1 MALPQQLTLEQIQEM
16 LNVAAPSAGI
26 AAPLPANLQTAGS
39 NIGYIAGQR
48 QAPYSPEEL
57 PEWMANFQQISPTL
71 FAPNQGVF
79 QQAPTVPSIQ
89 STMPQGYADEYAD
102 LERLFQESIAVDPS
116 QFGDIYRG
124 GTMLPRQTIDS
135 GLDEQFDLAGALAAG
150 TALKEIYPYAEDVIK
165 PVYDA
170 TEEFVQQKLL
180 DPAEEFVQQEL
191 LEPVEEIVQQVVLD
205 PVEDIAKIPL
215 QAIES
220 ALPEIEKSQDETS
233 FEKYVEDPFQEYIGQ
248 PFEKIVVEPI
258 EKNVIEPIKESVVDP
273 LADALSGLVGSS
285 ESFLDSVAG
294 GADLLFNAVG
304 NIQNLIDNPTA
315 VNSDKAVESVNTIGS
330 ALGAQGDIVP
340 LPVED
345 ALHDIGSVA
354 AIGKALED
362 PSAANLAQAYAAAD
376 DLALTYTEMNSL
388 PAANMVGQIGT
399 ALAGIEALDGGIDNV
414 GEAAAVAAATQAA
427 AAIVE
432 QVATDAAV
440 KAAAASTAGAAG
452 AASSFLGPIATAIAI
467 ENILAEDLS
476 VKDILQN
483 LPLGLGRVFGGG
495 GSTFGTADLARD
507 AEGNYVIGQEQ
518 SKNKGFEY
526 ILPETNAAGYVLK
539 ALEDRYGYEFDPDAW
554 ENVSKKVTFDT
565 KGGKDTTPFGT
576 TSQDIV
582 VDALQKGAL
591 KPSSR
596 SPSDID
602 WTELFTEA
610 REKSGQSKAGT
621 EDYYKT
627 RAQIQKEEEERFA
640 KEKELS
646 VEMLPIQQ
654 AELDKIFTDLT
665 SSDVNLTTMPKREEV
680 AKLATEVA
688 QTQVDSSAISDQQR
702 NDEINAAAAST
713 VQEAM
718 KEAGEKYRAMTPEQ
732 QEADKA
738 AKKIAADKRAEEAL
752 LERIGTEKWAAD
764 SRIKSYF
771 QRLDRSKMFSE
782 RGNSELAEQEKK
794 IGEESFYNYYEKLL
808 SLADRLD
815 DDNRPEEA
823 DRKRATA
830 EYMLKESGLSAS

>member
-1 MALPQQLTLEQIQEM
+1 MALPQQLTSQQIQEM
-16 LNVAAPSAGI
+16 LNVAAPTANV

-79 QQAPTVPSIQ
+79 QQAPTVPSVQ

-116 QFGDIYRG
+116 QFGDIYRS
-124 GTMLPRQTIDS
+124 GTMIPRQTIDS

-150 TALKEIYPYAEDVIK
+150 AALKEIYPYAEDVIK

-191 LEPVEEIVQQVVLD
+191 LD

-215 QAIES
+215 QAIED

-233 FEKYVEDPFQEYIGQ
+233 FEKYVEDPFQEYIGE

-304 NIQNLIDNPTA
+304 NIQNLVDNPTA
-315 VNSDKAVESVNTIGS
+315 VNSDKAVESVNAIGS
-330 ALGAQGDIVP
+330 ALGAEGDVVP

-376 DLALTYTEMNSL
+376 DLALTLTDMKGL

-399 ALAGIEALDGGIDNV
+399 ALTGIEALDGGIDSV

-440 KAAAASTAGAAG
+440 KAAAVSTSNAAGAAG
-452 AASSFLGPIATAIAI
+452 SFLGPVAAAISI

-495 GSTFGTADLARD
+495 GSSFGTADLARD
-507 AEGNYVIGQEQ
+507 AQGNYIIGAEK
-518 SKNKGFEY
+518 SKNKGFKY

-539 ALEDRYGYEFDPDAW
+539 ALEDRYGYEFDPNAW
-554 ENVSKKVTFDT
+554 EKVNKRVTFDT
-565 KGGKDTTPFGT
+565 KGGKNKTPFGR

-591 KPSSR
+591 KATPNTST
-596 SPSDID
+596 DID
-602 WTELFTEA
+602 WTSLFTEA
-610 REKSGQSKAGT
+610 REKSGQSGAGT
-621 EDYYKT
+621 KTYYKT
-627 RAQIQKEEEERFA
+627 RAQIEMEERQKA
-640 KEKELS
+640 
-646 VEMLPIQQ
+646 VE
-654 AELDKIFTDLT
+654 D
-665 SSDVNLTTMPKREEV
+665 NLQKWLEEFDYNSLN
-680 AKLATEVA
+680 LAL
-688 QTQVDSSAISDQQR
+688 
-702 NDEINAAAAST
+702 
-713 VQEAM
+713 
-718 KEAGEKYRAMTPEQ
+718 G
-732 QEADKA
+732 
-738 AKKIAADKRAEEAL
+738 L
-752 LERIGTEKWAAD
+752 
-764 SRIKSYF
+764 
-771 QRLDRSKMFSE
+771 
-782 RGNSELAEQEKK
+782 GNFNL
-794 IGEESFYNYYEKLL
+794 
-808 SLADRLD
+808 
-815 DDNRPEEA
+815 
-823 DRKRATA
+823 
-830 EYMLKESGLSAS
+830 SGL

>member
-1 MALPQQLTLEQIQEM
+1 MALPQQLTSQQIQEM
-16 LNVAAPSAGI
+16 LNVAAPTANV

-124 GTMLPRQTIDS
+124 GTILPRQS
-135 GLDEQFDLAGALAAG
+135 VSVPQQDEFENLPAILAGAGAISNL
-150 TALKEIYPYAEDVIK
+150 YPYVEDV
-165 PVYDA
+165 
-170 TEEFVQQKLL
+170 
-180 DPAEEFVQQEL
+180 
-191 LEPVEEIVQQVVLD
+191 
-205 PVEDIAKIPL
+205 AKIPL
-215 QAIES
+215 QAAEA
-220 ALPEIEKSQDETS
+220 ALPKIEKSPEENV
-233 FEKYVEDPFQEYIGQ
+233 FEKYVEDPFQEFIGQ

-258 EKNVIEPIKESVVDP
+258 EQNVIEPIKESVVDP
-273 LADALSGLVGSS
+273 IANSLSGIVESS
-285 ESFLDSVAG
+285 KSFLDDAAG
-294 GADLLFNAVG
+294 GADLLFNATA
-304 NIQNLIDNPTA
+304 NIQNMIDNPSA
-315 VNSDKAVESVNTIGS
+315 INSDKAVESVNAIGS
-330 ALGAQGDIVP
+330 ALNSKGDVVP

-399 ALAGIEALDGGIDNV
+399 ALAGIEALDGGIDSV

-507 AEGNYVIGQEQ
+507 AEGNYIIGAEK

-554 ENVSKKVTFDT
+554 ENVNKRVTFDT
-565 KGGKDTTPFGT
+565 KGGKDTTPFET

-591 KPSSR
+591 KATPNTST
-596 SPSDID
+596 DID
-602 WTELFTEA
+602 WTGLFTEA
-610 REKSGQSKAGT
+610 REKSGQSGAGT
-621 EDYYKT
+621 KDYYKT
-627 RAQIQKEEEERFA
+627 QAQI
-640 KEKELS
+640 
-646 VEMLPIQQ
+646 
-654 AELDKIFTDLT
+654 
-665 SSDVNLTTMPKREEV
+665 
-680 AKLATEVA
+680 
-688 QTQVDSSAISDQQR
+688 
-702 NDEINAAAAST
+702 
-713 VQEAM
+713 
-718 KEAGEKYRAMTPEQ
+718 
-732 QEADKA
+732 
-738 AKKIAADKRAEEAL
+738 
-752 LERIGTEKWAAD
+752 
-764 SRIKSYF
+764 
-771 QRLDRSKMFSE
+771 
-782 RGNSELAEQEKK
+782 EQEKRAAMAGSLEWYQSQFGPDLGASLYN
-794 IGEESFYNYYEKLL
+794 IRGLNLGSFNL
-808 SLADRLD
+808 S
-815 DDNRPEEA
+815 
-823 DRKRATA
+823 
-830 EYMLKESGLSAS
+830 